1 MNEIIEANY
10 QIEQERTPEVIIT
23 EIKLIERSTSQ
34 AILEGCIAIGA
45 RLKEAK
51 EKVPHGEWES
61 WCEINLNYKKRWVEQ
76 MMQISA
82 EYGDENSPYFKA
94 ISKTHTCALLSVSN
108 ALRLLRVPENE
119 VENFVEEHPEL
130 PDMKVRELEEEI
142 RKLKE
147 KNEEAEDELKS
158 LADSNEDLE
167 DDLDEAEKK
176 LKEAEADIK
185 RLEEELKTANGEEEI
200 KAAEEA
206 QKKAEEAL
214 EAAEAKKKE
223 AERKLKDIRAQMK
236 EAEEAKEKEIK
247 ERIAGAKE
255 TIAFDAKREAQ
266 KECQQA
272 IDEAKAQVE
281 KLQRQLAQNN
291 NEQIAIHKVKM
302 KTIQDTYADILANV
316 NTMPDEDRDRLKE
329 GFKKFMLT
337 LANNI

>member
-10 QIEQERTPEVIIT
+10 QIEQERTPEVLIA
-23 EIKLIERSTSQ
+23 EIKMIERSTSQ

-61 WCEINLNYKKRWVEQ
+61 WCETNLNYKKRWVEQ

-94 ISKTHTCALLSVSN
+94 ISKTHTCADLGISN

-176 LKEAEADIK
+176 LKEAEEDIK
-185 RLEEELKTANGEEEI
+185 RLEEELKIANGEEEI
-200 KAAEEA
+200 KAAEAAKA
-206 QKKAEEAL
+206 QAEEERSKAKAAL
-214 EAAEAKKKE
+214 KDANK
-223 AERKLKDIRAQMK
+223 KLKELKEQMK
-236 EAEEAKEKEIK
+236 QAEEAKEKEIK
-247 ERIAGAKE
+247 DRIAGAKE